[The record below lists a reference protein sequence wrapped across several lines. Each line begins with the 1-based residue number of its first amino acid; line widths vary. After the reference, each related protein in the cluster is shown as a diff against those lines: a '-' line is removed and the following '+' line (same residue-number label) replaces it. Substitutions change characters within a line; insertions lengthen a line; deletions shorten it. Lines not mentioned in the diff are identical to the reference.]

1 MAKDKHKYINK
12 GNTDKCK
19 GNADNCKGNLY
30 KHKQGKTI

>member
-1 MAKDKHKYINK
+1 MAKDKRKYIN
-12 GNTDKCK
+12 K

>member
-12 GNTDKCK
+12 GNTDNCE
-19 GNADNCKGNLY
+19 GNADNCEGNLY